1 MRAGRG
7 EGGRGVPQQD
17 MQKCTRGGCRF
28 STCATL
34 HVPCASLLV
43 SLSTLLQY
51 IRHGCFAPLLA
62 DLIRVHIYIYV
73 VYMVLIHIRIRVC
86 VSESAS
92 IQWAT
97 SINGSTMAGVGR
109 EARLTLKSQ
118 PINKM
123 QSKLV

>member
-7 EGGRGVPQQD
+7 GGGRGVPQQD

-43 SLSTLLQY
+43 SLSTLLQC

-62 DLIRVHIYIYV
+62 DLIRVHIHIYICGIYGINPHTHPG
-73 VYMVLIHIRIRVC
+73 MRIRIR
-86 VSESAS
+86 
-92 IQWAT
+92 IDT
-97 SINGSTMAGVGR
+97 VGH
-109 EARLTLKSQ
+109 
-118 PINKM
+118 INKWINHGGCGEGGETNT
-123 QSKLV
+123 